1 MPWGLNTIKVRA
13 QYRMLTLTLSQNPKS
28 HQGQNILKG
37 WMPHGWL
44 HNSGCWPWFWVVSSL
59 DAWWCQGT
67 SSEWP
72 PRCSTSSMA
81 WWPRSLQSLERETKH
96 RDTEK
101 ITPWSQQHVHT
112 HTPLKLDHDKKDG
125 WSSIP
130 SLFETYIHRH
140 NFSTTHLPKH
150 TFPE

>member
-59 DAWWCQGT
+59 DVWWCQGT
-67 SSEWP
+67 SSEWL

-112 HTPLKLDHDKKDG
+112 HTHTTQT
-125 WSSIP
+125 WSWQKRRLIINSQFIWNLYTQTQFLNNP
-130 SLFETYIHRH
+130 PT
-140 NFSTTHLPKH
+140 
-150 TFPE
+150 